1 LAWAVAVL
9 LCAPAFAAG
18 PSLTSITPPGAQR
31 GHEHTITFAGA
42 RLGDAAEV
50 MFYEQGL
57 SASGIEKIN
66 GNSFKAKVKIEK
78 DCAVGLVHL
87 RVRTKSGIS
96 ELRQFFVGDLPAV
109 NEVAPNDSFAE
120 AQLVKLNSTLT
131 GITKNEDID
140 FFKFEAKK
148 GQRVTA
154 ECEGTRLS
162 RVRYYDPRVAILDS
176 AKFELAASDDGALLR
191 QDPMCS
197 VVIPEDGTYFVT
209 IRDSAYLG
217 GNAPFRIHLGT
228 FPRPTA
234 VFPLGGKAGD
244 KVKLTMLGLID
255 GTYEQEVTLSE
266 DIEGF
271 MRVSAQQNGQIAPS
285 PNLVRVC
292 DYPNVIESGTNSS
305 KKTATPGGVPPVAF
319 NGILTDP
326 ETYDWF
332 RFTGKK
338 GAKYHIKVYAR
349 TLRTPIDPVIAVYK
363 SSGGG
368 ALKSNDDSGGPDSYI
383 RFDCPADG
391 DYDLYVRDHLRAAG
405 PDYAYRVEVEPVKPK
420 LRVNLPVFRQRT
432 QEQNAIAIPRGNKMT
447 LRLDA
452 KRNDFSGALKFLA
465 LNLPPGVKIWT
476 PEMPSNL
483 SNGPIILEAAKD
495 APLGGSFARIVA
507 SKTDDTVKGS
517 YLQNIE
523 LMYGRNNNVWV
534 RTFTD
539 KLPIVV
545 TEEAPYTLELVQ
557 PKAPLVHGGTMY
569 LQIKAHRKE
578 GFDGAIK
585 CRLSYKPPGL
595 GASTEVSIA
604 KGKNVGSLRVNA
616 NGSTGD
622 NVWPITVLGWAE
634 VGGKLWVGS
643 NKIDL
648 KTTPPFVTGSI
659 PLTTVERAK
668 ETQVVVTLN
677 QVKPFEGEGTL
688 TLSGLPNEVTTAQM
702 TFTKDTKEL
711 VFPVKTTLKSP
722 IGHHKSLFASLR
734 IPFAGETMISS
745 TAGGGQLRIDPPP
758 KKPKPKPKAV
768 AGKPAVKKP
777 VPKVLTRLEKL
788 RLAKEEAKAAGQ

>member
-1 LAWAVAVL
+1 MMLATFAV
-9 LCAPAFAAG
+9 PAFAAG

-31 GHEHTITFAGA
+31 GHEHSVTFAGA

-50 MFYEQGL
+50 MFYEKGL

-66 GNSFKAKVKIEK
+66 GNSFKAKVKIDK
-78 DCAVGLVHL
+78 DCPVGLVHL
-87 RVRTKSGIS
+87 RIRTKTGVS

-131 GITKNEDID
+131 GVTKNEDID
-140 FFKFEAKK
+140 YFKFEAKK

-162 RVRYYDPRVAILDS
+162 RVRYYDPRVAILDDR
-176 AKFELAASDDGALLR
+176 KFELAASDDGPLLR

-197 VVIPEDGTYFVT
+197 LVIPEDGTYYLT

-234 VFPLGGKAGD
+234 VFPLGGK
-244 KVKLTMLGLID
+244 

-271 MRVSAQQNGQIAPS
+271 MRVSAQQNGQTAPS
-285 PNLVRVC
+285 PNLVRVR
-292 DYPNVIESGTNSS
+292 DYPNVIESGTNTS
-305 KKTATPGGVPPVAF
+305 KKAATHGGVPPMAF

-326 ETYDWF
+326 KTYDWF

-338 GAKYHIKVYAR
+338 GA
-349 TLRTPIDPVIAVYK
+349 
-363 SSGGG
+363 
-368 ALKSNDDSGGPDSYI
+368 KSNDDSGGPDSYI

-391 DYDLYVRDHLRAAG
+391 DYDLYVRDHLRGAG
-405 PDYAYRVEVEPVKPK
+405 PDYAYRVEVEPVAPK

-432 QEQNAIAIPRGNKMT
+432 QENNAIAIPRGNKMT

-452 KRNDFSGALKFLA
+452 KRNDFGGNLKFMA
-465 LNLPPGVKIWT
+465 LNLPPGVKMWT
-476 PEMPSNL
+476 PEMPSNM
-483 SNGPIILEAAKD
+483 SNGPIIFEAAAD

-507 SKTDDTVKGS
+507 SKTDDTVKGT
-517 YLQNIE
+517 Y
-523 LMYGRNNNVWV
+523 
-534 RTFTD
+534 
-539 KLPIVV
+539 
-545 TEEAPYTLELVQ
+545 ELVQ

-569 LQIKAHRKE
+569 LKINAHRKE

-595 GASTEVSIA
+595 GASSEITIA

-622 NVWPITVLGWAE
+622 KAWPITALGYAD

-648 KTTPPFVTGSI
+648 QTTKPFVTGSI
-659 PLTTVERAK
+659 PLAQVERAK
-668 ETQVVVTLN
+668 ETQVVVKLN
-677 QVKPFEGEGTL
+677 QTKPFEGEGTL

-702 TFTKDTKEL
+702 KFTKDTKEL
-711 VFPVKTTLKSP
+711 VFPVKTTGKSP
-722 IGHHKSLFASLR
+722 VGHHKSLFASLR
-734 IPFAGETMISS
+734 IPFEGETMISS

-758 KKPKPKPKAV
+758 KKPKPKPAAV
-768 AGKPAVKKP
+768 AGKPKP
-777 VPKVLTRLEKL
+777 PKPKVLSRLEKL
-788 RLAKEEAKAAGQ
+788 RLAKEEAKGK